1 METKKIKNSK
11 GGIIAYTYINRK
23 NQPCVIYLHGL
34 RSSRKSDKS
43 ARINAFCKQ
52 NGYSYLAVDY
62 TGHGDSDG
70 EPGDFRVGQ
79 CLDDV
84 LAVLEAENVQTPLY
98 LVGSSLGG
106 WIAYLLSERLG
117 EQIKGILTCAA
128 GVDFLPMLWNYVFN
142 DDIRN
147 MLKKGMVLGPNEQTK
162 GHCFTYPM
170 FTEAEPYLLLNRKIG
185 YKGPVV
191 LAHGDKDEIIPYQNS
206 LKIKDA
212 LESQD
217 VSVHIIKDEGHL
229 MSGYPIENTLK
240 SLILKGKV

>member
-1 METKKIKNSK
+1 MKTKKIKNSK
-11 GGIIAYTYINRK
+11 GNTIAYTYIK
-23 NQPCVIYLHGL
+23 QQNQPCVIYLHGL

-43 ARINAFCKQ
+43 MRLETFCVQ

-62 TGHGDSDG
+62 TGHGDSSG
-70 EPGDFRVGQ
+70 AAEDFRVGV

-84 LAVLEAENVQTPLY
+84 LDVIQAEKIKEPLY

-117 EQIKGILTCAA
+117 KQIRGILTCAA
-128 GVDFLPMLWNYVFN
+128 GVDFLPMLWNRVF
-142 DDIRN
+142 DDKIRA
-147 MLKKGMVLGPNEQTK
+147 MLKTGAVLGPNEQTK
-162 GHCFTYPM
+162 GHCFSYPM
-170 FTEAEPYLLLNRKIG
+170 FTEAEPYLLLNRKIS
-185 YKGPVV
+185 YAGPVV

-229 MSGYPIENTLK
+229 MAGYPIENTLK
-240 SLILKGKV
+240 SLILKGKL